1 MYWPKHIPG
10 DVIIAHF
17 NNKDVYAM
25 DSLHGLMGGVHVH
38 THAMKKP
45 DYTMML
51 MTTYGMLADMGD
63 ERK

>member
-1 MYWPKHIPG
+1 
-10 DVIIAHF
+10 
-17 NNKDVYAM
+17 M

-38 THAMKKP
+38 TYAMKKP

-51 MTTYGMLADMGD
+51 MTTYGMLTDMGD